1 MNLIFTILRKRI
13 SGLELLRR
21 KIAHHYLQEVAE
33 RHIKE
38 REQRLS
44 VFANDLIGISI
55 FLDGIYEREHI
66 QTLLTLVQ
74 HLDPNAGRAAAV
86 DLGANIGNHSLVFSR
101 HFSEVHA
108 FEPHTQTFDLLSM
121 NISRVGNIKAYNIG
135 VGEKAEQMLLHE
147 NISNMGGSSVVN
159 DSGQKSIQVNVLPLD
174 DALDSPIPI
183 SLIKIDIEG
192 MEYSALKGAVETIK
206 AHQPIIAFEQHAS
219 LFEYGTTASIR
230 LLVNLGYTFCWIET
244 NPNYSSKNFFIRT
257 ISQFKELL
265 VGRTLTYSICF
276 GEKIPPK
283 SHTML
288 IAVPR
293 RLLKNIDILSTA
305 SAHNQE
311 MTLKCP

>member
-66 QTLLTLVQ
+66 QTLLTL
-74 HLDPNAGRAAAV
+74 
-86 DLGANIGNHSLVFSR
+86 LVFSR
-101 HFSEVHA
+101 HFSEVYA
-108 FEPHTQTFDLLSM
+108 FEPHPQTFDLLSM

-159 DSGQKSIQVNVLPLD
+159 DSGQKSIQVNVSPLD

-206 AHQPIIAFEQHAS
+206 IHHPIIAFEQHES
-219 LFEYGTTASIR
+219 LFAQGTTA
-230 LLVNLGYTFCWIET
+230 
-244 NPNYSSKNFFIRT
+244 
-257 ISQFKELL
+257 
-265 VGRTLTYSICF
+265 
-276 GEKIPPK
+276 IPYVSVRK
-283 SHTML
+283 SHHGP
-288 IAVPR
+288 I
-293 RLLKNIDILSTA
+293 
-305 SAHNQE
+305 Q
-311 MTLKCP
+311 C